1 MIYLQNLTNE
11 FCELRKQYIDA
22 KFMTMNPM
30 QKKAIYNVD
39 GPVLVLAGAGSG
51 KTTTII
57 GRIVYMVMFGHAYYS
72 TETTFPV
79 TEGDIKELKSVLSG
93 TGSISEHL
101 KSMLQV
107 KPVSPQNI
115 MAVTFTNKAAGEM
128 KKRLESKLGK
138 DTAEKV
144 CAKTFHSACVGILR
158 EYAMFVGFKRDFT
171 IYDEKDCKSVLKDI
185 YKANGIKE
193 KELHKDD
200 VLNHISIWKEMH
212 MVTETRQLR
221 DGEKLTKFYN
231 GIDWEPLFEFV
242 RRYFGIGVEQP
253 PTTCLKPNGR
263 IEVNWPE
270 NLRDKCGLFCHTYC
284 EVYLQTFS
292 SCCFHDITYD
302 KDIVDKYLAR
312 PDFYRLNIS
321 LENDCNGT
329 SSDAYL
335 QLTFSLKHIEFSGGY
350 NFANLFSAEYRKDTG
365 WFVVSGEGEVL
376 MGAKK

>member
-1 MIYLQNLTNE
+1 
-11 FCELRKQYIDA
+11 
-22 KFMTMNPM
+22 
-30 QKKAIYNVD
+30 
-39 GPVLVLAGAGSG
+39 
-51 KTTTII
+51 
-57 GRIVYMVMFGHAYYS
+57 
-72 TETTFPV
+72 
-79 TEGDIKELKSVLSG
+79 
-93 TGSISEHL
+93 
-101 KSMLQV
+101 
-107 KPVSPQNI
+107 
-115 MAVTFTNKAAGEM
+115 
-128 KKRLESKLGK
+128 
-138 DTAEKV
+138 
-144 CAKTFHSACVGILR
+144 
-158 EYAMFVGFKRDFT
+158 
-171 IYDEKDCKSVLKDI
+171 
-185 YKANGIKE
+185 
-193 KELHKDD
+193 
-200 VLNHISIWKEMH
+200 MH

-221 DGEKLTKFYN
+221 DGEKLTEFFN
-231 GIDWEPLFEFV
+231 RIDWKPLFEFV
-242 RRYFGIGVEQP
+242 RSYYGVGVEQM

-270 NLRDKCGLFCHTYC
+270 NLRDKCGLFGHTYR

-376 MGAKK
+376 MGTKK

>member
-1 MIYLQNLTNE
+1 
-11 FCELRKQYIDA
+11 
-22 KFMTMNPM
+22 
-30 QKKAIYNVD
+30 
-39 GPVLVLAGAGSG
+39 
-51 KTTTII
+51 
-57 GRIVYMVMFGHAYYS
+57 
-72 TETTFPV
+72 
-79 TEGDIKELKSVLSG
+79 
-93 TGSISEHL
+93 
-101 KSMLQV
+101 
-107 KPVSPQNI
+107 
-115 MAVTFTNKAAGEM
+115 
-128 KKRLESKLGK
+128 
-138 DTAEKV
+138 
-144 CAKTFHSACVGILR
+144 
-158 EYAMFVGFKRDFT
+158 
-171 IYDEKDCKSVLKDI
+171 
-185 YKANGIKE
+185 
-193 KELHKDD
+193 
-200 VLNHISIWKEMH
+200 MH
-212 MVTETRQLR
+212 MVTETYQLR
-221 DGEKLTKFYN
+221 DGDKLTEFYN
-231 GIDWEPLFEFV
+231 GIDWKPLFEFV
-242 RRYFGIGVEQP
+242 RRYYGIGVEQP
-253 PTTCLKPNGR
+253 PITCLKPNGH